1 MIFSKDFK
9 IVIVN
14 DDDWFDPILS
24 TDTKLFID
32 PFLVYGSKHEY
43 FSNAHEKTM
52 SFFNEAFTLAAESI
66 QNPKDLRYRL
76 LLNMMTFPEVE
87 EICLGYAS
95 RGTSGSGAGGGFSK
109 IIVDSIYES
118 IRLGIKC
125 FNRFEEIG
133 LFNEG
138 FGCDR
143 ISDMTATLL
152 KYDFIKYTQFVCNKH
167 KIPTRKIRIKQF
179 VFNQQKFRWEEAV
192 VNLPIN
198 PYTNKA
204 IILVPRRFLR
214 ELPTISTD
222 EFWDYCWTNLNE
234 EIRDQY
240 SFDVKSEVKKHDII
254 KIAREKRDWVNEFES
269 YLDKT
274 GSIAY
279 DIVKDPKGYYKWA
292 LITEEFVKSNNYKI
306 IVANNHLEFDIFTFE
321 VIHQFE
327 NFIGNNSGYKLLW
340 DDNGLKPKSE
350 EAAQLIFTGIVKH
363 YCIANNIDLNREVN
377 LGRGPV
383 DFKFSSGYKNRALI
397 EVKLAKNS
405 KFWNG
410 LEKQLIKYLE
420 VEEIKKGYFLV
431 ICFNDSDLKKV
442 ADIQNKAKL
451 VSVKNNVCIDVIVID
466 ASFVKPSA
474 SKL

>member
-1 MIFSKDFK
+1 M
-9 IVIVN
+9 N
-14 DDDWFDPILS
+14 
-24 TDTKLFID
+24 
-32 PFLVYGSKHEY
+32 
-43 FSNAHEKTM
+43 
-52 SFFNEAFTLAAESI
+52 
-66 QNPKDLRYRL
+66 
-76 LLNMMTFPEVE
+76 FPEVE

-95 RGTSGSGAGGGFSK
+95 RGTSGSGAGGSFSK

-118 IRLGIKC
+118 IRLGIMS

-152 KYDFIKYTQFVCNKH
+152 KYDFIKYTQFICYKH
-167 KIPTRKIRIKQF
+167 KVPTKKIKIKQF
-179 VFNQQKFRWEEAV
+179 EFNLQKFRWEEAV

-204 IILVPRRFLR
+204 IILVPRKFLR

-240 SFDVKSEVKKHDII
+240 SFDIKSEVKKRDII
-254 KIAREKRDWVNEFES
+254 NIARERRDWVNEYES
-269 YLDKT
+269 YLEKT

-292 LITEEFVKSNNYKI
+292 LFTEEFVKSNKYKF
-306 IVANNHLEFDIFTFE
+306 IVANNHVEFDHFTLE

-327 NFIGNNSGYKLLW
+327 NFIENNSGYKLLW

-383 DFKFSSGYKNRALI
+383 DFKFSSGYENRSLI

-431 ICFNDSDLKKV
+431 ICFNNNDLQKV
-442 ADIQNKAKL
+442 TAIQDKAKII
-451 VSVKNNVCIDVIVID
+451 SIKNNVNIDVIIID
-466 ASFVKPSA
+466 ASFDKPSA

>member
-1 MIFSKDFK
+1 MIFSKDFN
-9 IVIVN
+9 IALDI

-32 PFLVYGSKHEY
+32 PFLVYESNHEY
-43 FSNAHEKTM
+43 FSNAHEKTIT
-52 SFFNEAFTLAAESI
+52 FFNHAFTLAAESTPH
-66 QNPKDLRYRL
+66 PKDLRYRL
-76 LLNMMTFPEVE
+76 LQNMMNFPEVE

-95 RGTSGSGAGGGFSK
+95 KGTSGSGAGGGFSK
-109 IIVDSIYES
+109 IIVDSIFES
-118 IRLGIKC
+118 IRLGVMS

-133 LFNEG
+133 LFNDG

-152 KYDFIKYTQFVCNKH
+152 KSDFIKYTQFVCDKH
-167 KIPTRKIRIKQF
+167 KIPTKKIRIKQF
-179 VFNQQKFRWEEAV
+179 EFNQQRFRWQEAV

-198 PYTNKA
+198 PYTNKS

-240 SFDVKSEVKKHDII
+240 SFDVKNEVKKHDII
-254 KIAREKRDWVNEFES
+254 NIARERRDWVNEFES

-274 GSIAY
+274 GSTAY
-279 DIVKDPKGYYKWA
+279 DIVADPKGYYKWA
-292 LITEEFVKSNNYKI
+292 LVTEEFASTNKYKF
-306 IVANNHLEFDIFTFE
+306 IVASNHVEFYRFTLE
-321 VIHQFE
+321 VINQFE
-327 NFIGNNSGYKLLW
+327 NFIENNSGYKLLW

-350 EAAQLIFTGIVKH
+350 EAVQLLFTGIVKH
-363 YCIANNIDLNREVN
+363 YCKANNIDLNREVN

-383 DFKFSSGYKNRALI
+383 DFKFSSGYENRALI

-431 ICFNDSDLKKV
+431 ICYNDSDLQKV
-442 ADIQNKAKL
+442 ADIQDNAKL
-451 VSVKNNVCIDVIVID
+451 VSIKNNVSIDVIVID
-466 ASFVKPSA
+466 ASFDKPSA